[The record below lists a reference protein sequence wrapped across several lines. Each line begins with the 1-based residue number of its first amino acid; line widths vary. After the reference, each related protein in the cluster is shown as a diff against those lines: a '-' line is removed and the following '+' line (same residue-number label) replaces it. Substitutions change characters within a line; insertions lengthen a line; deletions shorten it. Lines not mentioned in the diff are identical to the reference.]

1 MAAGVDRGCSIRS
14 LFFHQLH
21 TVLQQECLS
30 SLLHEEVNFDG
41 RGHVRENPSKL
52 RQAGFQTVKW
62 QSKVNLVNCH
72 NRTACWDL
80 QGY

>member
-30 SLLHEEVNFDG
+30 SLLHEEVNFEEAMLEKI
-41 RGHVRENPSKL
+41 RAN
-52 RQAGFQTVKW
+52 
-62 QSKVNLVNCH
+62 
-72 NRTACWDL
+72 
-80 QGY
+80 